1 MCSKAD
7 TSHFAAIYET
17 FGKHLL
23 GHVPQLTG
31 GSKFLLPFNNGCT
44 KLEFDKKAKTIK
56 IFLQNDLKLLP
67 FEMLQ
72 VDIGIA
78 IHVAQYIEFEQ
89 NMKHK
94 DVLISTS
101 ISQPPWHNF
110 SHLIFQNM
118 SSNTIEWSK
127 FDEVGVL
134 NILTLSEQTYFIPE
148 FKSQDFMEKI
158 MYQKMITKCCRI
170 LNY

>member
-1 MCSKAD
+1 MKLLASIYWAM
-7 TSHFAAIYET
+7 SHSSI
-17 FGKHLL
+17 
-23 GHVPQLTG
+23 LTG
-31 GSKFLLPFNNGCT
+31 ESKFLLPFNNGCAN
-44 KLEFDKKAKTIK
+44 LEFDKKAKTIK

-118 SSNTIEWSK
+118 SSNTIE
-127 FDEVGVL
+127 
-134 NILTLSEQTYFIPE
+134 
-148 FKSQDFMEKI
+148 
-158 MYQKMITKCCRI
+158 
-170 LNY
+170 